1 MEALRKKI
9 STGSFG
15 LAKVRAKLPP
25 KDNKMITKHKILAL
39 ALLLLA
45 SCSQLNHLDIFSLKQ
60 QELQSLLLDQ
70 LEQQQGKGKMLGLP
84 LTLTVRQL
92 ELQLAPDNKQQI
104 ELKLALGAEVDALL
118 KPLNTDLNLHLSA
131 LPYFD
136 DEKNAIYLKNLTI
149 LDSSVGS
156 GSSQLKLAPLSNE
169 AKAILAQL
177 LNRQPVYQLDCNK
190 VTEKVLCGMPL
201 TLVLQPG
208 ELLLKPNYSAQ

>member
-1 MEALRKKI
+1 
-9 STGSFG
+9 
-15 LAKVRAKLPP
+15 
-25 KDNKMITKHKILAL
+25 MINKHKIPGLG
-39 ALLLLA
+39 LLLLA
-45 SCSQLNHLDIFSLKQ
+45 SCTQLNHLDIFSLKQ

-70 LEQQQGKGKMLGLP
+70 LEQQQSKGKMLGLP

-104 ELKLALGAEVDALL
+104 ELKLALGAEVDALF

-169 AKAILAQL
+169 AKAILTQV
-177 LNRQPVYQLDCNK
+177 LNRQPMYKLDCRK

-208 ELLLKPNYSAQ
+208 ELLLKPNYFAQ

>member
-1 MEALRKKI
+1 MI
-9 STGSFG
+9 S
-15 LAKVRAKLPP
+15 
-25 KDNKMITKHKILAL
+25 KHLIPAIG
-39 ALLLLA
+39 LLLLA
-45 SCSQLNHLDIFSLKQ
+45 SCTQLNHLDIFSLQQ
-60 QELQSLLLDQ
+60 QELQSLLLER

-84 LTLTVRQL
+84 LTLTLRQL
-92 ELQLAPDNKQQI
+92 DLQLVPENKQQV
-104 ELKLALGAEVDALL
+104 ELKLAIGAEVDALF
-118 KPLNTDLNLHLSA
+118 KPLHTDLNLHLSA

-169 AKAILAQL
+169 AKVILAQL
-177 LNRQPVYQLDCNK
+177 LDRQPVYQLDCSK

-208 ELLLKPNYSAQ
+208 ELLLKPNYPAP

>member
-1 MEALRKKI
+1 
-9 STGSFG
+9 
-15 LAKVRAKLPP
+15 
-25 KDNKMITKHKILAL
+25 
-39 ALLLLA
+39 
-45 SCSQLNHLDIFSLKQ
+45 
-60 QELQSLLLDQ
+60 
-70 LEQQQGKGKMLGLP
+70 MLGLP

-104 ELKLALGAEVDALL
+104 ELKLALGAEVDALF
-118 KPLNTDLNLHLSA
+118 KPLHTDLNLHLSA
-131 LPYFD
+131 SPYFD

-177 LNRQPVYQLDCNK
+177 LNRQPVYKLDCSK

>member
-1 MEALRKKI
+1 LLKFAPHQRK
-9 STGSFG
+9 T
-15 LAKVRAKLPP
+15 
-25 KDNKMITKHKILAL
+25 DNITLNKHTILAL
-39 ALLLLA
+39 SLLLLA
-45 SCSQLNHLDIFSLKQ
+45 SCTQLNHLDMFSLKQ
-60 QELQSLLLDQ
+60 QELQRLLLSQ

-84 LTLTVRQL
+84 LTLTVQQL

-104 ELKLALGAEVDALL
+104 ELKLALGAKVDALF
-118 KPLNTDLNLHLSA
+118 KPLHTDLKLHLSA

-136 DEKNAIYLKNLTI
+136 DERNAIYLKNLTI

-169 AKAILAQL
+169 AKAILTQV
-177 LNRQPVYQLDCNK
+177 LNRQPIYKLDCNK

-208 ELLLKPNYSAQ
+208 ELLLKPNYSAR

>member
-1 MEALRKKI
+1 MDNITLKKQ
-9 STGSFG
+9 
-15 LAKVRAKLPP
+15 
-25 KDNKMITKHKILAL
+25 KILTL

-45 SCSQLNHLDIFSLKQ
+45 SCTQLNRIDMFSLKQ
-60 QELQSLLLDQ
+60 QELQTVILEQ

-84 LTLTVRQL
+84 LTLTVQQL
-92 ELQLAPDNKQQI
+92 ELHLAPDNKQQI
-104 ELKLALGAEVDALL
+104 ELKLALGAEVDALF
-118 KPLNTDLNLHLSA
+118 KPLHTDLKLHLSA

-136 DEKNAIYLKNLTI
+136 DEKNAIYLKNLNI

-169 AKAILAQL
+169 AKAILSEV
-177 LNRQPVYQLDCNK
+177 LNRQPIYKLDCSK

>member
-1 MEALRKKI
+1 MNTKKI
-9 STGSFG
+9 SKGSFD
-15 LAKVRAKLPP
+15 LAKVRVKPMC
-25 KDNKMITKHKILAL
+25 KDNDMTIKQKLLGLGM
-39 ALLLLA
+39 LLLA
-45 SCSQLNHLDIFSLKQ
+45 SCTQLNHLDIFSLKQ

-104 ELKLALGAEVDALL
+104 ELNLALGAEVDALL

>member
-1 MEALRKKI
+1 M
-9 STGSFG
+9 
-15 LAKVRAKLPP
+15 
-25 KDNKMITKHKILAL
+25 NKHTILAL
-39 ALLLLA
+39 SLLLLA
-45 SCSQLNHLDIFSLKQ
+45 SCTQLNHLDMFSLKQ
-60 QELQSLLLDQ
+60 QELQRLLLNQ

-84 LTLTVRQL
+84 LTLTVQKL

-104 ELKLALGAEVDALL
+104 ELKLALGAEVDALF
-118 KPLNTDLNLHLSA
+118 KPLHTDLNLYLSA

-169 AKAILAQL
+169 AKTILTQV
-177 LNRQPVYQLDCNK
+177 LNRQPVYKLDCNK

-208 ELLLKPNYSAQ
+208 ELLLKPNYSVQ

>member
-1 MEALRKKI
+1 MTIKQKLL
-9 STGSFG
+9 G
-15 LAKVRAKLPP
+15 LG
-25 KDNKMITKHKILAL
+25 M
-39 ALLLLA
+39 LLLA
-45 SCSQLNHLDIFSLKQ
+45 SCTQLNHLDIFSLKQ

-104 ELKLALGAEVDALL
+104 ELKLALGAEVDALF
-118 KPLNTDLNLHLSA
+118 KPLNTDLNLQLSA

-177 LNRQPVYQLDCNK
+177 LNRQPVYQLDCSK

>member
-1 MEALRKKI
+1 MLEFAPKLHKMDNITLKKQ
-9 STGSFG
+9 
-15 LAKVRAKLPP
+15 
-25 KDNKMITKHKILAL
+25 KILTL

-45 SCSQLNHLDIFSLKQ
+45 SCTQLNRIDMFSLKQ
-60 QELQSLLLDQ
+60 QELQTVILEQ

-84 LTLTVRQL
+84 LTLTVQQL
-92 ELQLAPDNKQQI
+92 ELHLAPDNKQQI
-104 ELKLALGAEVDALL
+104 ELKLALGAEVDALF
-118 KPLNTDLNLHLSA
+118 KPLHTDLKLHLSA

-136 DEKNAIYLKNLTI
+136 DEKNAIYLKNLNI

-169 AKAILAQL
+169 AKAILNEV
-177 LNRQPVYQLDCNK
+177 LNRQPIYKLDCSK
-190 VTEKVLCGMPL
+190 VTEKVLCSMPL